1 MRLNRLEQYCM
12 YAVPHS
18 SACTCGYTMGLL
30 SFVLYYMYMYI
41 HVYTCS
47 MWRTVTCWWA
57 IWPCTWSSTVMHRIS
72 SWLHPT
78 LWQPWRSS
86 LYLHSFPVSFCVLPL
101 PTLLPCLFLCSPST
115 YTPSLSPVSSIY
127 LYSFPVSCV
136 LPLPI
141 LLPCLFLC
149 SPSTYTHSLSPV
161 SSIYLYSFPVSCV
174 VPLPILLPCLLCPPS
189 TYTPSLSPV
198 SSLYLYSFPVSCVLP
213 LPTLLPC
220 LLCPPSTYTPSLSP
234 VSSLYLCVT
243 HILEKEDKYMY
254 NKLSHKF

>member
-1 MRLNRLEQYCM
+1 MHMWLHYGVVVIR
-12 YAVPHS
+12 A
-18 SACTCGYTMGLL
+18 LL
-30 SFVLYYMYMYI
+30 HV
-41 HVYTCS
+41 HVYTCIYMQHVEDRNLLVGHLAMYMEQYS
-47 MWRTVTCWWA
+47 DA
-57 IWPCTWSSTVMHRIS
+57 QDLFLASSNPMAA
-72 SWLHPT
+72 LE
-78 LWQPWRSS
+78 
-86 LYLHSFPVSFCVLPL
+86 VLPL

-115 YTPSLSPVSSIY
+115 YTPSLSLSVFSLY
-127 LYSFPVSCV
+127 LHSFPVSCV
-136 LPLPI
+136 LHLPI
-141 LLPCLFLC
+141 LLPCLLC
-149 SPSTYTHSLSPV
+149 PPSTYTPSLSLSV
-161 SSIYLYSFPVSCV
+161 FSLYLHSFPVSCV